1 MLALVDRAC
10 QWNCFRCNGLRSEA
24 ALSSI
29 ETAYLR
35 CENSKLKEATE
46 RQQSICDSLIKQ
58 ERQRC
63 SVLLRKQKKLQEE
76 LDALLEHS
84 AKLTQLVIKLV
95 GKKSA
100 KHIVGDRGVPTASP
114 AESLLGEIAQQ
125 QLRINNCLGY
135 RGGEHEWSKQ
145 ESEEENDSSQSQP
158 LSSFARHSNWQ
169 SSVMSL

>member
-76 LDALLEHS
+76 LKERRQEAQLAAAELFEDGCVLNTDIVRLPACPLVEGRNLL
-84 AKLTQLVIKLV
+84 V
-95 GKKSA
+95 
-100 KHIVGDRGVPTASP
+100 
-114 AESLLGEIAQQ
+114 
-125 QLRINNCLGY
+125 
-135 RGGEHEWSKQ
+135 
-145 ESEEENDSSQSQP
+145 
-158 LSSFARHSNWQ
+158 F
-169 SSVMSL
+169 